1 MPHRIF
7 GSVKSFTAKGK
18 LLYKDSMHT
27 LAESRDID
35 ELVTRIKNTIYLDA
49 VSKLQKPYTAVSV
62 ENALR
67 EDLVN
72 FHASMANISGGSDV
86 LNAYFVRYI
95 IWNLKVILKG
105 KASGRLYEE
114 ILPHV
119 NLRAEE
125 LVGRRDII
133 VKALV
138 GKDLDET
145 ITSLVDSEFGDDAQ
159 KAVNIYKEKGDLQV
173 FDVFLDHVF
182 YKALAKGLATSGK
195 EADVKAVV
203 IPEIDAYNVL
213 SILRAKFW
221 GLNEQQVKEIVVGAT
236 STITDDIIQ
245 KMIKAENINDAI
257 IELENTVYKDITPQL
272 TNDIETIM
280 NLERSFEE
288 ILFRKYL
295 GTFRKMFNY
304 ATMISVIKLK
314 MIEVRNLAIIAS
326 AVELKVP
333 TDNVMSKLLLVE

>member
-72 FHASMANISGGSDV
+72 FHASMANIAGGSDV
-86 LNAYFVRYI
+86 INAYFVRYI

-125 LVGRRDII
+125 LVGRRDIV

-138 GKDLDET
+138 GKDLDEA
-145 ITSLVDSEFGDDAQ
+145 ITSLVSSEFGDDAQ

-182 YKALAKGLATSGK
+182 YKALAKGFATSGK
-195 EADVKAVV
+195 ETDVKAIV

-221 GLNEQQVKEIVVGAT
+221 GRNEQQVKEIVVGAT

-245 KMIKAENINDAI
+245 KMIKAENINDAM
-257 IELENTVYKDITPQL
+257 IELGNTVYKDITPQL
-272 TNDIETIM
+272 TNDIEAIM

-295 GTFRKMFNY
+295 GTFRK
-304 ATMISVIKLK
+304 K
-314 MIEVRNLAIIAS
+314 
-326 AVELKVP
+326 
-333 TDNVMSKLLLVE
+333 

>member
-72 FHASMANISGGSDV
+72 FHASMANIAGGSDV
-86 LNAYFVRYI
+86 INAYFVRYI

-125 LVGRRDII
+125 LVGRRDIV

-138 GKDLDET
+138 GKDLDEA
-145 ITSLVDSEFGDDAQ
+145 ITSLVSSEFGDDAQ

-182 YKALAKGLATSGK
+182 YKALAKGFATSGK
-195 EADVKAVV
+195 ETDVKAIV

-221 GLNEQQVKEIVVGAT
+221 GRNEQQVKEIVVGAT

-245 KMIKAENINDAI
+245 KMIKAENINDAM
-257 IELENTVYKDITPQL
+257 IELGNTVYKDITPQL
-272 TNDIETIM
+272 TNDIEAIM

-304 ATMISVIKLK
+304 ATMISIIKLK

>member
-72 FHASMANISGGSDV
+72 FHASMANIAGGSDV

-138 GKDLDET
+138 GKDLDEA
-145 ITSLVDSEFGDDAQ
+145 ITSLAGSEFGDDAQ

-195 EADVKAVV
+195 ETDVKAVV

-245 KMIKAENINDAI
+245 KMIKAENINDAM
-257 IELENTVYKDITPQL
+257 IELGNTVYKDITPQL
-272 TNDIETIM
+272 TNDIEIIT

-304 ATMISVIKLK
+304 ATMISIIKLK